1 MKILFLGAPGC
12 GKGTQSKKIIKKYNI
27 PQISTGD
34 LLREE
39 IKSGSAIGEEIKN
52 IMSTGQFVNDDLVVS
67 LVSKKIDS
75 QECGNGFILD
85 GFPRNISQA
94 NNLDRMFEEKNLCL
108 DHVILIDVP
117 DEDLVARC
125 TGRLLCDTCDY
136 IGNTDKGE
144 KVGDK
149 CPVAEGTLYQRDDDK
164 EETVRNRL
172 KVYHEQT
179 SPIIDFYEKKGILKK
194 FVGGNDPDALA
205 KASGSLPVSYTH
217 LTLPTIYSV

>member
-39 IKSGSAIGEEIKN
+39 IKSGSEKGEEIKN
-52 IMSTGQFVNDDLVVS
+52 IMSTGQFVSDDLVVS

-75 QECGNGFILD
+75 PECENGFILD

-205 KASGSLPVSYTH
+205 TKIEAVL
-217 LTLPTIYSV
+217 IA

>member
-39 IKSGSAIGEEIKN
+39 IKSGSEIGEEIKS
-52 IMSTGQFVNDDLVVS
+52 IMSTGQFVSDDLVVS

-75 QECGNGFILD
+75 PECENGFILD

-205 KASGSLPVSYTH
+205 SKIEAVL
-217 LTLPTIYSV
+217 IA

>member
-39 IKSGSAIGEEIKN
+39 IKSESAIGEEIKN

-75 QECGNGFILD
+75 QECENGFILD

-194 FVGGNDPDALA
+194 IVGGNDPDALA
-205 KASGSLPVSYTH
+205 TKIEAVL
-217 LTLPTIYSV
+217 IA

>member
-39 IKSGSAIGEEIKN
+39 IKSGSEIGEEIKS
-52 IMSTGQFVNDDLVVS
+52 IMSTGQFVSDDLVVS

-75 QECGNGFILD
+75 PECENGFILD

-117 DEDLVARC
+117 EEDLVARC

-205 KASGSLPVSYTH
+205 SKIEAVL
-217 LTLPTIYSV
+217 IA

>member
-39 IKSGSAIGEEIKN
+39 IKSGSEIGEEIKN
-52 IMSTGQFVNDDLVVS
+52 IMSTGQFVSDDLVVS

-75 QECGNGFILD
+75 QECENGFILD

-117 DEDLVARC
+117 EEDLVARC

-179 SPIIDFYEKKGILKK
+179 SPIIDFYEKKGILKR

-205 KASGSLPVSYTH
+205 SKIEAVL
-217 LTLPTIYSV
+217 IA

>member
-39 IKSGSAIGEEIKN
+39 IKSGSEIGEEIKN
-52 IMSTGQFVNDDLVVS
+52 IMSTGQFVSDDLVVS

-75 QECGNGFILD
+75 PECENGFILD

-117 DEDLVARC
+117 EEDLVARC

-179 SPIIDFYEKKGILKK
+179 SPIIDFYEKKGILKQ
-194 FVGGNDPDALA
+194 FIGGNDPDALA
-205 KASGSLPVSYTH
+205 SKIEAVL
-217 LTLPTIYSV
+217 IA

>member
-39 IKSGSAIGEEIKN
+39 IKSGSEIGEEIKS

-75 QECGNGFILD
+75 PECENGFILD

-117 DEDLVARC
+117 EEDLVARC

-205 KASGSLPVSYTH
+205 SKIEAVL
-217 LTLPTIYSV
+217 IA

>member
-39 IKSGSAIGEEIKN
+39 IKSGSEKGEEIKN
-52 IMSTGQFVNDDLVVS
+52 IMSAGQFVSDDLVVS

-75 QECGNGFILD
+75 PECENGFILD

-205 KASGSLPVSYTH
+205 TKIEAVL
-217 LTLPTIYSV
+217 IA

>member
-39 IKSGSAIGEEIKN
+39 IKSGSEKGEEIKN
-52 IMSTGQFVNDDLVVS
+52 IMSAGQFVSDDLVVS

-75 QECGNGFILD
+75 PECENGFILD

-179 SPIIDFYEKKGILKK
+179 SPIIDFYEKKGILKR

-205 KASGSLPVSYTH
+205 SKIEAVL
-217 LTLPTIYSV
+217 IA

>member
-27 PQISTGD
+27 PKISTGD

-75 QECGNGFILD
+75 QECENGFILD

-205 KASGSLPVSYTH
+205 SKIEAVL
-217 LTLPTIYSV
+217 IA

>member
-12 GKGTQSKKIIKKYNI
+12 GKGTQSKKIIKKYHI

-39 IKSGSAIGEEIKN
+39 IKSGSEKGEEIKN
-52 IMSTGQFVNDDLVVS
+52 IMSTGQFVSDDLVVS

-75 QECGNGFILD
+75 PECENGFILD

-94 NNLDRMFEEKNLCL
+94 NNLEGMFEEKNLSL

-172 KVYHEQT
+172 KIYHDQT
-179 SPIIDFYEKKGILKK
+179 SPIIEFYEKKGILKK
-194 FVGGNDPDALA
+194 FIGGNDPEALA
-205 KASGSLPVSYTH
+205 NKIEASL
-217 LTLPTIYSV
+217 IA

>member
-39 IKSGSAIGEEIKN
+39 IKSGSEIGEEIKS
-52 IMSTGQFVNDDLVVS
+52 IMSTGQFVSDDLVVS

-75 QECGNGFILD
+75 PECGNGFILD

-117 DEDLVARC
+117 EEDLVARC

-149 CPVAEGTLYQRDDDK
+149 CPVAEGTLYQ
-164 EETVRNRL
+164 L
-172 KVYHEQT
+172 
-179 SPIIDFYEKKGILKK
+179 
-194 FVGGNDPDALA
+194 
-205 KASGSLPVSYTH
+205 SLIHISE
-217 LTLPTIYSV
+217 PTRPY

>member
-39 IKSGSAIGEEIKN
+39 IKSGSEIGEEIKN
-52 IMSTGQFVNDDLVVS
+52 IMSTGQFVSDDLVVS

-75 QECGNGFILD
+75 QECENGFILD

-179 SPIIDFYEKKGILKK
+179 SPIIDFYEKKGILNK

-205 KASGSLPVSYTH
+205 SKIEAVL
-217 LTLPTIYSV
+217 IA

>member
-52 IMSTGQFVNDDLVVS
+52 IMSTGHFVNDDLVVS

-75 QECGNGFILD
+75 QECENGFILD

-205 KASGSLPVSYTH
+205 SKIEAVL
-217 LTLPTIYSV
+217 IA

>member
-39 IKSGSAIGEEIKN
+39 IKSGSEIGEEIKS
-52 IMSTGQFVNDDLVVS
+52 IMSTGQFVSDDLVVS

-75 QECGNGFILD
+75 PECENGFILD

-117 DEDLVARC
+117 EEDLVARC

-172 KVYHEQT
+172 RVYHEQT

-205 KASGSLPVSYTH
+205 SKIEAVL
-217 LTLPTIYSV
+217 IA

>member
-1 MKILFLGAPGC
+1 MWERHAI
-12 GKGTQSKKIIKKYNI
+12 KKIIKKYGI

-39 IKSGSAIGEEIKN
+39 IKSGSSIGDEIKN
-52 IMSTGQFVNDDLVVS
+52 IMSAGKFVSDDLVIS
-67 LVSKKIDS
+67 LVLKKIDS
-75 QECGNGFILD
+75 KECQSGFILD

-94 NNLDRMFEEKNLCL
+94 NNLEEMFYQKGLNL

-117 DEDLVARC
+117 EEDLVARC

-179 SPIIDFYEKKGILKK
+179 APIIDFYDKKGILKK
-194 FVGGNDPDALA
+194 FIGGNDPEALSA
-205 KASGSLPVSYTH
+205 KIDEVLNA
-217 LTLPTIYSV
+217 

>member
-39 IKSGSAIGEEIKN
+39 IKSGSEIGEEIKN
-52 IMSTGQFVNDDLVVS
+52 IMSTGQFVSDDLVVS

-75 QECGNGFILD
+75 PECENGFILD

-117 DEDLVARC
+117 EEDLVARC

-179 SPIIDFYEKKGILKK
+179 SPIIKFYEEKGILKK
-194 FVGGNDPDALA
+194 FIGGNDPDALA
-205 KASGSLPVSYTH
+205 SKIEAVL
-217 LTLPTIYSV
+217 IA

>member
-75 QECGNGFILD
+75 QECENGFILD

-117 DEDLVARC
+117 DEDLVMRC

-179 SPIIDFYEKKGILKK
+179 SPIIDFYEKKGILKQ
-194 FVGGNDPDALA
+194 FIGGNDPDALA
-205 KASGSLPVSYTH
+205 SKIEAVL
-217 LTLPTIYSV
+217 IA

>member
-12 GKGTQSKKIIKKYNI
+12 GKGTQSKKIIKKYHI

-39 IKSGSAIGEEIKN
+39 IKSGSSIGEEIKN

-75 QECGNGFILD
+75 QECENGFILD

-117 DEDLVARC
+117 DEDLVMRC

-205 KASGSLPVSYTH
+205 SKIEAVL
-217 LTLPTIYSV
+217 IA